1 MWLKGTFSVNWKTC
15 IYVFDLL
22 FWLNHAY
29 NLKSCA
35 APHSPCAN
43 LSAHTGFA
51 VHTNLCKNVHGC
63 VWLKIPTEIFFF
75 LCMADSVYKVHIA
88 RGCEGV
94 CESRCACFSP
104 LYVIKTVSFVSQQ
117 APVSK
122 NFYPASCVCFI
133 LACMETNH
141 SVSDLDI
148 WLLRK
153 WTHNTVMWAV
163 KGNVPWMIFV
173 FFSFNAISTSI
184 SNLKPMIVGVCAQHE
199 LFIIWLFYISHC
211 PWARRCT
218 CTHGTHTHTQS

>member
-1 MWLKGTFSVNWKTC
+1 MWPEPTINVTQRHLFCELK
-15 IYVFDLL
+15 DLHL
-22 FWLNHAY
+22 CLWPPVLTE
-29 NLKSCA
+29 
-35 APHSPCAN
+35 PC
-43 LSAHTGFA
+43 LQFEI
-51 VHTNLCKNVHGC
+51 LCCSSLTLRQPVSSYGICSSHKLMQECTWVC

-173 FFSFNAISTSI
+173 FFFLQRHIN
-184 SNLKPMIVGVCAQHE
+184 
-199 LFIIWLFYISHC
+199 
-211 PWARRCT
+211 
-218 CTHGTHTHTQS
+218 